1 MQVLKMSLY
10 PSLEDM
16 KVDQMA
22 RAQSQLVSQ
31 YASSYQHGASAPLP
45 YPTNPTSVHSTSA
58 PLPYPTNPTS
68 APPPYTTDPPLG
80 GDSMSALYPALND
93 YMGLEL
99 SREAIEQNMPEYA
112 VAVPQSRH
120 VALPASSTG
129 PLAGMIAP
137 LSGHSLGLQRAQVSH
152 GLREVTICKDSAGR
166 VGLRVQA
173 INKGVFVCLVIKDSP
188 AALAGLRFARGLR
201 GGDLR
206 PSMRKQRGVYWQ
218 LLSELGGLV
227 ATREPFVQDRFR
239 DSSTA
244 STGYMLG
251 QACCSR
257 VDLVP
262 FERTV
267 TLHKDSV
274 GHIGF
279 QYKNG
284 KIIGLVKDS
293 SAARNGLLTEH
304 HLLEV
309 NGQNVVGLKDKQ
321 ITALIEEGGPIIT
334 ITIIPSFVYDHM
346 VKKPCHPPS
355 IAQTAP
361 QPMFSKPSVTI
372 PTVLSAKENSPVG
385 SRDGHGFSCLHAP
398 MDELHPLLR
407 QSPPTEDPEEDIS
420 DQAIFHPRAHFL
432 LSRPQH
438 LDSAPTFPRVPIPEF
453 SFNRLLVRMAITLV
467 KGSMDHSIPDV

>member
-1 MQVLKMSLY
+1 MRG
-10 PSLEDM
+10 E
-16 KVDQMA
+16 A
-22 RAQSQLVSQ
+22 R
-31 YASSYQHGASAPLP
+31 SAVEEEEVEI
-45 YPTNPTSVHSTSA
+45 N
-58 PLPYPTNPTS
+58 
-68 APPPYTTDPPLG
+68 
-80 GDSMSALYPALND
+80 
-93 YMGLEL
+93 
-99 SREAIEQNMPEYA
+99 
-112 VAVPQSRH
+112 RH

-137 LSGHSLGLQRAQVSH
+137 ISGHSLGLQRAQVSH

-188 AALAGLRFARGLR
+188 AALAGLRF
-201 GGDLR
+201 GDQILQINGTVVAGFTMDQVH
-206 PSMRKQRGVYWQ
+206 SLFRKSPVNGISVVVR
-218 LLSELGGLV
+218 
-227 ATREPFVQDRFR
+227 DR
-239 DSSTA
+239 
-244 STGYMLG
+244 
-251 QACCSR
+251 
-257 VDLVP
+257 P

-346 VKKPCHPPS
+346 VKK
-355 IAQTAP
+355 
-361 QPMFSKPSVTI
+361 
-372 PTVLSAKENSPVG
+372 
-385 SRDGHGFSCLHAP
+385 
-398 MDELHPLLR
+398 
-407 QSPPTEDPEEDIS
+407 
-420 DQAIFHPRAHFL
+420 
-432 LSRPQH
+432 
-438 LDSAPTFPRVPIPEF
+438 
-453 SFNRLLVRMAITLV
+453 MAITLV
-467 KGSMDHSIPDV
+467 KGSMDHSIPDVNVELNSIVGSAPNGHLRLECKRCNIIRSRQFLTTLAPIMFWIKLLMWMLPILASCLGGAGAKLYRRESDDPETWTGRWLPERYPSPTISHPDLHDSKHGVQMGIPSAYCDDAKVGDDGQRSRERERGAVKFGLVEIGEETTLGLLILYNLLTVGTTIAPTGGYIPLTGACPLVMEGYYKM